1 MNRTVAEQDLRCAG
15 EPSTFGATLA
25 ARRAPGPY
33 ELVVNVAQEAA
44 DDFGVARTEVRVDAG
59 K

>member
-25 ARRAPGPY
+25 ARREPGAY
-33 ELVVNVAQEAA
+33 ELVATAAQEAA
-44 DDFGVARTEVRVDAG
+44 DDFGLART
-59 K
+59 